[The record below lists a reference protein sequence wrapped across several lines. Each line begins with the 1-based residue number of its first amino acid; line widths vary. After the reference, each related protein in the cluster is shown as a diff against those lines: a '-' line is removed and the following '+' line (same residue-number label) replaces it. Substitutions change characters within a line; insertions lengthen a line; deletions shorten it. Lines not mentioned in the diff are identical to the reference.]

1 MFPLRV
7 SDIKQYIYCPRIL
20 YFYYVLPVPRR
31 VTRKMEYGKLEHI
44 EIRGLEKRRKLKSY
58 GLSGGARNFHV
69 PLKSGRLSLHGILD
83 MLIISDSGDY
93 FPVEFKHSISKQGL
107 HQKYQLAAYA
117 MLLQEQLRKPVR
129 YGFIY
134 LIPINTAVPVEITQS
149 MREHVKKVLSAIR
162 NVIKAEKIPE
172 YVRSKG
178 RCSDCEFKNYC
189 ADIG

>member
-1 MFPLRV
+1 
-7 SDIKQYIYCPRIL
+7 
-20 YFYYVLPVPRR
+20 
-31 VTRKMEYGKLEHI
+31 
-44 EIRGLEKRRKLKSY
+44 
-58 GLSGGARNFHV
+58 
-69 PLKSGRLSLHGILD
+69 
-83 MLIISDSGDY
+83 
-93 FPVEFKHSISKQGL
+93 
-107 HQKYQLAAYA
+107 